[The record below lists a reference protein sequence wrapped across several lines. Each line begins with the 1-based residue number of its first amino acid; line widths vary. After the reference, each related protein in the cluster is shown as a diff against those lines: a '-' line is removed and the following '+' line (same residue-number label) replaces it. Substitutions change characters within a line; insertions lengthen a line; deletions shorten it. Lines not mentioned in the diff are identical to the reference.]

1 MPGPRFNTRSKLG
14 HFLQNVMTISEID
27 SLVSS
32 IRKKYRIDRTHVHHN
47 KHIKYALLLIKST
60 TRAFVC
66 ITHSRFVTGFQMI
79 DT

>member
-32 IRKKYRIDRTHVHHN
+32 IRKKYRIDRTHVHHDQ
-47 KHIKYALLLIKST
+47 HIK
-60 TRAFVC
+60 V
-66 ITHSRFVTGFQMI
+66 RFTL
-79 DT
+79 D